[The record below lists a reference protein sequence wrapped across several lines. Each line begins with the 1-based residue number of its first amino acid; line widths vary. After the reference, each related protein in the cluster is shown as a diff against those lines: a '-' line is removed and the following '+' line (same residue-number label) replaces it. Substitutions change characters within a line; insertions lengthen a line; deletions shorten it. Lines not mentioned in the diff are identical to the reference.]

1 MTDDRA
7 VAGRVVQTGERLGAV
22 LVFGSAFFWSFGGAI
37 SRFLHIGDS
46 WTVVFWRGLFA
57 ALFLLAFMLVRDG
70 PRGTVTLFRG
80 MGLPGTAVG
89 LCFALAST
97 CFIVAIAHTTI
108 ANVILLG
115 ACVPLFAALMVWL
128 LYGERIAPLTWA
140 AIAAVMAGVA
150 IMISGSFTGNLS
162 PFGDAL
168 ALVTAV
174 SFATATVITR
184 RYPGVRM
191 TPAVCFGCFT
201 ASTIAATQASGLAV
215 SASDLGI
222 LFVFGTFNLGL
233 GMALF
238 ATGARHPFRARR
250 ASGHGGNHAWP
261 GLGCG
266 DPWRGAER
274 PGCRRRGSHPRRAV
288 CLSHRGI
295 PPPAARRKRHALT
308 FQPKTPKP
316 IAD

>member
-1 MTDDRA
+1 
-7 VAGRVVQTGERLGAV
+7 VAGRVAQTGERLGAV

-238 ATGARHPFRARR
+238 ATGARLIPSALAALLGTAETMLGPVWVAVIHGEVPNGQAVVGGGLILVALFAYLIAEFRRQQR
-250 ASGHGGNHAWP
+250 DASA
-261 GLGCG
+261 
-266 DPWRGAER
+266 
-274 PGCRRRGSHPRRAV
+274 
-288 CLSHRGI
+288 
-295 PPPAARRKRHALT
+295 
-308 FQPKTPKP
+308 TP
-316 IAD
+316 

>member
-1 MTDDRA
+1 
-7 VAGRVVQTGERLGAV
+7 
-22 LVFGSAFFWSFGGAI
+22 
-37 SRFLHIGDS
+37 
-46 WTVVFWRGLFA
+46 
-57 ALFLLAFMLVRDG
+57 
-70 PRGTVTLFRG
+70 

-174 SFATATVITR
+174 AFATATVITR

-201 ASTIAATQASGLAV
+201 ASAIAATQASGLAV
-215 SASDLGI
+215 SASELGI
-222 LFVFGTFNLGL
+222 LFIFGTFNLGL

-238 ATGARHPFRARR
+238 ATGARLIPSALAALLGTAETMLGPVWVAVIHGEVPNGQAVVGGGLILVALFAYLTAEFRRQQR
-250 ASGHGGNHAWP
+250 AA
-261 GLGCG
+261 
-266 DPWRGAER
+266 GA
-274 PGCRRRGSHPRRAV
+274 
-288 CLSHRGI
+288 
-295 PPPAARRKRHALT
+295 
-308 FQPKTPKP
+308 TP
-316 IAD
+316 

>member
-1 MTDDRA
+1 MIDNRTA
-7 VAGRVVQTGERLGAV
+7 AAGRFAETSERLGAL

-37 SRFLHIGDS
+37 SRFLHIDDS
-46 WTVVFWRGLFA
+46 WTVVFWRGFFA
-57 ALFLLAFMLVRDG
+57 GLFLLAFMLLRDG
-70 PRGTVTLFRG
+70 PRGTVALFRG
-80 MGLPGTAVG
+80 MGIPGMAVG
-89 LCFALAST
+89 LCFTIAST

-128 LYGERIAPLTWA
+128 VYGERIAPLTWA

-174 SFATATVITR
+174 SLATATVITR

-191 TPAVCFGCFT
+191 TPAVCFGCLA
-201 ASTIAATQASGLAV
+201 ASAVAATQASGLAV
-215 SASDLGI
+215 STGELGI
-222 LFVFGTFNLGL
+222 LFVFGTLNLGL

-238 ATGARHPFRARR
+238 ATGARLIPSALAALLGTAETMLGPVWVAVIHGEVPNERAIVGGGLILIALFSYLTAEFRRQQR
-250 ASGHGGNHAWP
+250 S
-261 GLGCG
+261 
-266 DPWRGAER
+266 
-274 PGCRRRGSHPRRAV
+274 
-288 CLSHRGI
+288 
-295 PPPAARRKRHALT
+295 ALA
-308 FQPKTPKP
+308 P
-316 IAD
+316 